1 MSETTLEK
9 AKEILEL
16 IIGPEDL
23 VSKVQEFGF
32 KTADE
37 LLKAQG
43 MDKLPSLPASKELE
57 VAKEQKKAL
66 IFRMGR
72 TSEGKEVQLAYL
84 KEKFGTLIYSDWFLK
99 KPQPFVSEPI
109 KAGWALVDL
118 DFYSETAYKT
128 YDEQQEYVKANNLR
142 LKSPASD
149 AYDLIVAYRVSGK
162 FFRASPWNARTAA
175 VSDGEPVK
183 ISHFNKSGMA
193 ISTGWGH
200 TVRDAEVG
208 AATELVLT

>member
-1 MSETTLEK
+1 MSDTSLEK
-9 AKEILEL
+9 AKELLEL
-16 IIGPEDL
+16 VIGPDDL
-23 VSKVQEFGF
+23 ISKVEEFGF
-32 KTADE
+32 KTGEE

-43 MDKLPSLPASKELE
+43 MNELPSLPSPKELE
-57 VAKEQKKAL
+57 AAKEQKKAL
-66 IFRMGR
+66 IFRVGK

-99 KPQPFVSEPI
+99 KPEPFVSEPI

-118 DFYSETAYKT
+118 EFYSETAHKT
-128 YDEQQEYVKANNLR
+128 YEEQQEYAKANNLQ

-162 FFRASPWNARTAA
+162 FYRASPWNARTSAE
-175 VSDGEPVK
+175 SEGEPVK

-200 TVRDAEVG
+200 TVRDAELG
-208 AATELVLT
+208 AATELILT